1 MPLKR
6 GTSPQVIGANIR
18 EMIKAGHPRDQAAA
32 AAYEMAR
39 KSRKQ
44 VKR

>member
-6 GTSPQVIGANIR
+6 GASPKAISANIR
-18 EMIKAGHPRDQAAA
+18 EMIKSGHPRDQAAA

-39 KSRKQ
+39 KSRKRA
-44 VKR
+44 K